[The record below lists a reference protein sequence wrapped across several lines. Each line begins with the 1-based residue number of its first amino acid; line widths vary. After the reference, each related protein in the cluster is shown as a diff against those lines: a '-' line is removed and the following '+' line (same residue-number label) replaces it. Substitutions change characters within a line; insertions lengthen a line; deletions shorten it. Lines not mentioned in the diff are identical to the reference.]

1 MEQEKLK
8 YVDPNGFLDVEKT
21 IAWKTPVR
29 TAVFRDRY
37 LKTGLINY
45 A

>member
-8 YVDPNGFLDVEKT
+8 YAEPNGFLDVEKT

-29 TAVFRDRY
+29 TVVVGTD
-37 LKTGLINY
+37 N
-45 A
+45 